1 MKNSNILKI
10 NNQYKNSILE
20 KENYFLSNLKNL
32 NNDYNA
38 WINKNT
44 INNEINTG
52 HILNGI
58 IYSLKDN
65 ITTSNILTTGGSL
78 FIICWKIL
86 VLIY

>member
-38 WINKNT
+38 
-44 INNEINTG
+44 
-52 HILNGI
+52 
-58 IYSLKDN
+58 
-65 ITTSNILTTGGSL
+65 
-78 FIICWKIL
+78 
-86 VLIY
+86 